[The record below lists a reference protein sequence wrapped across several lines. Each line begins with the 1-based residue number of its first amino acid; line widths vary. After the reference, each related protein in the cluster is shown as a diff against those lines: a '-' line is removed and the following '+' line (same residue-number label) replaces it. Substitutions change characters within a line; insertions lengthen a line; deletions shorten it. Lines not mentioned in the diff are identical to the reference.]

1 MVKRHMCLNAR
12 VRIRILI
19 LVCMSMRSVPLV
31 EGVAVGRSSC
41 SSLYSTAYRPKA
53 TTVSAALDC
62 CLHCLIT
69 VISMRPLTRD
79 VSAVSYVNT
88 AVHITCKCF
97 SSRLDDIYN

>member
-62 CLHCLIT
+62 CLHCLI
-69 VISMRPLTRD
+69 SNLHAAAYSRCLR
-79 VSAVSYVNT
+79 SKL
-88 AVHITCKCF
+88 CKYRCAHHM
-97 SSRLDDIYN
+97 